1 METSTSP
8 AIAQAPGSIVEPALG
23 QINAQAVSLHHPE
36 ATPDDRVE
44 YRPRNTEDP
53 HGFNDVAPSVF
64 AAYRVAL
71 ECHPELLNRTITE
84 EAIRQ
89 RLRKLAPGSAF
100 RVGYV
105 TRQAFK
111 FINPYGHGANSTRF
125 RNETLGWFRQMH
137 PKEAHLTAGFIMFL
151 CAAKW
156 WIHEQGRRSVIPR
169 MSPLTTSDLDAKLK
183 SFGFLADERRAL
195 CRLLGRDR
203 R

>member
-8 AIAQAPGSIVEPALG
+8 VIAQAPSSAVEPALG
-23 QINAQAVSLHHPE
+23 LIVPPRGPSHDSE
-36 ATPDDRVE
+36 AFPGQ
-44 YRPRNTEDP
+44 RNTKDP
-53 HGFNDVAPSVF
+53 HGFSDVVPSVF
-64 AAYRVAL
+64 AAYRIAL
-71 ECHPELLNRTITE
+71 ECHPKLLNRTITE
-84 EAIRQ
+84 EAVHE
-89 RLRKLAPGSAF
+89 RLHKLVPGSAL

-137 PKEAHLTAGFIMFL
+137 PQEAHLTAGFIMFL

-156 WIHEQGRRSVIPR
+156 WIQEQGRRSVIPR
-169 MSPLTTSDLDAKLK
+169 MNPLTTSDLDAKLK
-183 SFGFLADERRAL
+183 SFGFLADERRAF
-195 CRLLGRDR
+195 CRLLGRER